1 MILDDY
7 VFKSCFA
14 PHIDRLLERKH
25 IEGFTYTSAKYSLIR
40 FDRFCQES
48 GITEAV
54 ITKELAGLW
63 RTGNGKECRQTVANR
78 MTALRQLA
86 LDMQSYGVGSYIPSG
101 FSCSSHSLTYIMD
114 EKELRRFFDEVDRN
128 VPGIHAEKFLRLAM
142 EYKVLFRV
150 VFCCGLRI
158 SEARKLLTADVD
170 LGSGKVLIRMS
181 KGRKDRVVFLPADLL
196 PLCSEY
202 REKLKKQYRLSTPL
216 FFPAADPEKPFQA
229 SALNQKFRYF
239 WEKSCKCEPRKH
251 GSHPTVHSLRHSF
264 VVIRMNK
271 WMQQGISLNAMMP
284 YLSKYLGHASV
295 EDTFY
300 YYHQVDEA
308 FKVIREKDTCSA
320 AVIPEVI
327 GNEK

>member
-14 PHIDRLLERKH
+14 PYIDRLLERKH
-25 IEGFTYTSAKYSLIR
+25 AEGFSYTSAKYKLIR
-40 FDRFCQES
+40 FDSFCQES

-54 ITKELAGLW
+54 ITKELADLW
-63 RTGNGKECRQTVANR
+63 RTGNGKECRSTVGSR
-78 MTALRQLA
+78 MTVLRQLA
-86 LDMQSYGVGSYIPSG
+86 LDMKSYGIESYIPSG
-101 FSCSSHSLTYIMD
+101 FSCARHRLAYIMD
-114 EKELRRFFDEVDRN
+114 EKELQRFFDEVDRN
-128 VPGIHAEKFLRLAM
+128 IPGIPGERFLRLAM
-142 EYKVLFRV
+142 EYKILFRV

-158 SEARKLLTADVD
+158 SEARKLLAEDVD
-170 LGSGKVLIRMS
+170 LRSGRVLIRMS
-181 KGRKDRVVFLPADLL
+181 KGQKDRIVFLPEDLL

-239 WEKSCKCEPRKH
+239 WERSC
-251 GSHPTVHSLRHSF
+251 GSGKRSAHPTVHSLRHSF

-308 FKVIREKDTCSA
+308 FKVIREKDICSA